1 MSRVTDERQ
10 AAFAVL
16 RRTFEKD
23 EFTEVAFRDEAER
36 RASKAARGHRP
47 SASPTGRSSARGPRT
62 PSSTAS

>member
-23 EFTEVAFRDEAER
+23 EFTEVAFRDEAEG
-36 RASKAARGHRP
+36 RGLE
-47 SASPTGRSSARGPRT
+47 GR
-62 PSSTAS
+62 